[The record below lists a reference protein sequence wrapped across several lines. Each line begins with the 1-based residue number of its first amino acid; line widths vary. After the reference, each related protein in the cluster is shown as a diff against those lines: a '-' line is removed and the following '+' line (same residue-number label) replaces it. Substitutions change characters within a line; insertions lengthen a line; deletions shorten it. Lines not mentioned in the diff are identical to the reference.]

1 LQLLAGRYGVVSRI
15 EPGFINVIVL
25 ARGEDEIA
33 VPLNPPLYAV
43 FAPIVIRRVLE
54 RFDITEEELRSAYN
68 GWIERS
74 GTNG

>member
-1 LQLLAGRYGVVSRI
+1 MNL
-15 EPGFINVIVL
+15 IVL
-25 ARGEDEIA
+25 ARGEDEIV
-33 VPLNPPLYAV
+33 VPLNPPLYTM

-68 GWIERS
+68 DWIERS